1 LGRGDNYMPNP
12 RMSILEQRRNP
23 PLENRVRFEDTD
35 NPERPRVTRQP
46 TPNMVV
52 LDYVYEEKI
61 IKKENY

>member
-1 LGRGDNYMPNP
+1 MPNP

-23 PLENRVRFEDTD
+23 PPENRVRFEDTD
-35 NPERPRVTRQP
+35 NPERPRVARQP